1 MAWFTAVKTAENALP
16 VKIDP
21 VPFPVIFLQRRKG
34 PEVRRGV
41 VGLSRDGAAEVA
53 CRARRAAE
61 VACRAAEVASRA
73 RRAAFERAIAAAGK
87 NRCKFRQAG
96 GRGSVV
102 VSSRMVKIRP
112 FCHLLD

>member
-34 PEVRRGV
+34 PEARRGV

-53 CRARRAAE
+53 CRAR
-61 VACRAAEVASRA
+61 RAAEVASRA

-96 GRGSVV
+96 GA
-102 VSSRMVKIRP
+102 VSW
-112 FCHLLD
+112 